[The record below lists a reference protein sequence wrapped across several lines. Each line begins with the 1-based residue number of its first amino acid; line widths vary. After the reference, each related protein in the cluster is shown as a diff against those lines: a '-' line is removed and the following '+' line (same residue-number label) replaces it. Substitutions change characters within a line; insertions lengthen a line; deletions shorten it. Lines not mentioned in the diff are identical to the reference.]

1 MPSLLLV
8 GPSSRGI
15 GIPASR
21 RRTTLTSG
29 ARRRRGGTTDM
40 SAQVRRIRLVQA
52 AAAAIGV
59 AVMAESARLA
69 ITTSWYAFGD
79 ISTWSAVLGLAAG
92 AALLVAGTV
101 EFGSAPSRTSG
112 ALLAAGALAWLMT
125 PWDSPAAP
133 PWIFTAGRI
142 LATAW
147 PVLV

>member
-69 ITTSWYAFGD
+69 ITTSW
-79 ISTWSAVLGLAAG
+79 SAVLGLAAG